1 MDDKAD
7 FLSTERVG
15 ARGSTAAVDLRLL
28 TYNVHRCLGI
38 DGRYSP
44 DRIARVIA
52 ASGADIIAL
61 QELDAF
67 RPRSGGVDQAMT
79 IAEQLEM
86 RVHFHPALRLEEELY
101 GDAILTNRPMR
112 LVKADALPR
121 PPGRL
126 WEERGA
132 LWVEIDLGGGNAL
145 QVINTH
151 FGLRDRERRMQA
163 DTILGPAWIGREDFR
178 PPAVL
183 LGDFNSVP
191 TSEAYRRL
199 TARMRDAQRALRRPA
214 KPTFPTRLPI
224 LRIDHVFLMGEIEV
238 RSVTALRSRVARIAS
253 DHVPLAVD
261 IRVPL
266 RGEKTG

>member
-1 MDDKAD
+1 MNDKAD
-7 FLSTERVG
+7 TLSAEPPETR
-15 ARGSTAAVDLRLL
+15 RSTDAIDLRLL

-52 ASGADIIAL
+52 ESGADVIAL

-79 IAEQLEM
+79 IAAQLEM

-101 GDAILTNRPMR
+101 GDAILSALPMR

-121 PPGRL
+121 PPGRI

-132 LWVEIDLGGGNAL
+132 LWVEIDLGGGNTL

-163 DTILGPAWIGREDFR
+163 DTIMGPAWMGRNDFR
-178 PPAVL
+178 PPAIL

-199 TARMRDAQRALRRPA
+199 TARMRDAQRELPRPT
-214 KPTFPTRLPI
+214 KPTFPTRLPL
-224 LRIDHVFLMGEIEV
+224 LRIDHIFLMGEIEV
-238 RSVTALRSRVARIAS
+238 RNVKALRSPAARIAS

-261 IRVPL
+261 IRIPL
-266 RGEKTG
+266 KREPR